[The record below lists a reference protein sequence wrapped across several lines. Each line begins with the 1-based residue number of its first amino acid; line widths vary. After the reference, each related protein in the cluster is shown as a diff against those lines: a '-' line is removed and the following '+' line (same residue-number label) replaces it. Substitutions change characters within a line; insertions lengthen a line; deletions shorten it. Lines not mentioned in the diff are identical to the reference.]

1 MRLLLDTH
9 VWLCLQA
16 EPERLEPEVLTALE
30 DETND
35 LILSAASAWEI
46 AIKYALGRLSL
57 PEPPPTYIPSRM
69 RKHGVIG
76 MPVEH
81 SHALA
86 VAELPMHHRD
96 PFDRLLIAQALVER
110 LTFVTVD
117 PLLDAYDMPRLDTT
131 AP

>member
-9 VWLCLQA
+9 VWLWLQA
-16 EPERLEPEVLTALE
+16 EPERLGPEVLAALE
-30 DETND
+30 DEAND
-35 LILSAASAWEI
+35 LILSAASTWEI
-46 AIKYALGRLSL
+46 AIKFALGRLSL

-69 RKHGVIG
+69 RLHGVTG

-96 PFDRLLIAQALVER
+96 PFDRLLIAQALVEQ

-117 PLLDAYDMPRLDTT
+117 PVVDSYDVPRLGTT